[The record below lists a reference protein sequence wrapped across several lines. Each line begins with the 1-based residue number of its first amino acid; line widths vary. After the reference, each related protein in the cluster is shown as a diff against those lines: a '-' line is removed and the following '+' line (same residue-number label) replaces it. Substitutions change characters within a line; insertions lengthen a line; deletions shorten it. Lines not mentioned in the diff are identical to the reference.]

1 LFKICDSQAR
11 IAAET
16 RAIADWMKNLETT
29 TTIACELGFRIAVVA
44 PGRGLWRAAWLMACA
59 TVVANVGPTLRSRG
73 AFVRCQCADVIAL
86 KRGYNVDDNLP
97 PGMALAGNVAHH
109 IR

>member
-1 LFKICDSQAR
+1 MRHNHQDLTLTDDPRVFPALR
-11 IAAET
+11 IHANLVADGLHRSSET
-16 RAIADWMKNLETT
+16 PTH
-29 TTIACELGFRIAVVA
+29 
-44 PGRGLWRAAWLMACA
+44 WLMACA
-59 TVVANVGPTLRSRG
+59 TVAANAGPTLRSRG

-97 PGMALAGNVAHH
+97 PRMALAGNVAHH